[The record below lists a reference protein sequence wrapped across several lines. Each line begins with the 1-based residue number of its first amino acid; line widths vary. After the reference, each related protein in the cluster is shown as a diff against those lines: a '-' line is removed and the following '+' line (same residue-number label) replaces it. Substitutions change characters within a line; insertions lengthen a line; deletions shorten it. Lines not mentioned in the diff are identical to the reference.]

1 MELKSDFCDGMVV
14 NNILKM
20 PERMEK
26 GLKLVYPEKQN
37 EYLDFLL
44 SRVKLSHGFYID
56 CALEV
61 MQALEDG
68 KSVEEAAELIK
79 DLGFT
84 SARLVNSVVLS
95 WSKRGPEF
103 FKATLACPYEDLL
116 PDTKRD
122 IARIEKENSEYAI
135 AEKKRQAIMGSN
147 VSDEGTKKR

>member
-44 SRVKLSHGFYID
+44 SRVKLSDGLYID
-56 CALEV
+56 RALEV

-79 DLGFT
+79 DFGFT
-84 SARLVNSVVLS
+84 FASLVKSVVLS

-103 FKATLACPYEDLL
+103 FKATLTFPYEDLL

-135 AEKKRQAIMGSN
+135 AEKERQAIMGSN